1 MRIPPGIGIKRW
13 GGEETRHRYEE
24 TEAEAHVTLL
34 CFWPLVRHCSHQC
47 GAAESMYGEVLY
59 LVKGWV
65 GGDDLVDQE
74 THFDGANRGL
84 ITLIVD
90 SWPRAVNSLL
100 IVLNS

>member
-1 MRIPPGIGIKRW
+1 
-13 GGEETRHRYEE
+13 
-24 TEAEAHVTLL
+24 
-34 CFWPLVRHCSHQC
+34 
-47 GAAESMYGEVLY
+47 MYGEVLY